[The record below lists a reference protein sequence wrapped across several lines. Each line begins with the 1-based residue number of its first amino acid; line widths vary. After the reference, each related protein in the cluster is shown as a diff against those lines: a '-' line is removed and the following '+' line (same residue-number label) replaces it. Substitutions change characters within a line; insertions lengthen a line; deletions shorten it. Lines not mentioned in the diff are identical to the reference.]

1 MKNLFLFLSLILL
14 CSCNSDDDVSFNLE
28 NRTYK
33 VVAFNVESNMDLNG
47 DGIFSTDLLS
57 ELDPYDSDYLR
68 RMSSM
73 TFQSDGTVY
82 YPFSDWPTFWVV
94 NGEQKSGTT
103 GAAVSKNTYRLNAPN
118 IQFLSFYEGILQA
131 NGELFNDGTTIVTSY
146 DPNVVLAG
154 IFVGDFINETGEI
167 EAYTGRY
174 ILTFEL
180 QN

>member
-28 NRTYK
+28 NKTYK
-33 VVAFNVESNMDLNG
+33 IVAFNVESNMDLNG

-68 RMSSM
+68 GVLSM
-73 TFQSDGTVY
+73 TFQSDGTVL
-82 YPFSDWPTFWVV
+82 YPFYDWPTFWVV
-94 NGEQKSGTT
+94 NGEQISTTTSG
-103 GAAVSKNTYRLNAPN
+103 SFSSCTYRLNAPN
-118 IQFLSFYEGILQA
+118 IQFLYEGILQA

-146 DPNVVLAG
+146 DPNIVMASMF
-154 IFVGDFINETGEI
+154 IGDFINETGEI